1 VRERHNGIELFQI
14 KRTKKSEIKE
24 AKMVVRWFLFET
36 KLGELLLALLE
47 RWAGLCVVDAD
58 WLGEQ
63 PSGIPTD
70 MIEAC

>member
-1 VRERHNGIELFQI
+1 VI
-14 KRTKKSEIKE
+14 
-24 AKMVVRWFLFET
+24 VRWFLFET

-47 RWAGLCVVDAD
+47 RWAGLSVVDAD